1 MKRSAVVIC
10 PGRGTYNKEE
20 LGFLKQYHSD
30 KKSFISG
37 MDAYR
42 RDSQQPPVSELDA
55 AEKYKPSLHNIGN
68 NASAIIYTCAM
79 ADFLSID
86 QEQFDIVAVTGNS
99 MGWYLALAA
108 GGAVDF
114 HTGMHIVN
122 TMGTLMHKQAQ
133 GGQVLFPLCDDNWQ
147 HDEALVQQ
155 LSDTIKAVSQDNQA
169 EIYQS
174 IDLGSMA
181 VTAANDYAVKQLLN
195 ALPKV
200 QGRYPFALPNHG
212 AFHSPLMKPISDIA
226 INTFDKQILASPK
239 IPLIDGRGHIW
250 QAHSTEAEALF
261 QYTFDHQVCQTYN
274 YSKAINVACK
284 EFAPDC
290 LIILGPGT
298 TLGPPT
304 AQQLIKMNW
313 RNIDSKQTFKRI
325 QQDDPFVLSMG
336 FEDQRNLLINS

>member
-20 LGFLKQYHSD
+20 LGFLKRYHTN
-30 KKSFISG
+30 KKSFIDG

-42 RDSQQPPVSELDA
+42 RDVQQPTISELDA
-55 AEKYKPSLHNIGN
+55 AEKYRPSSHNTGD

-86 QEQFDIVAVTGNS
+86 KEQFDIVAVTGNS

-108 GGAVDF
+108 GGAADF
-114 HTGMHIVN
+114 NTGMHVVN
-122 TMGTLMHKQAQ
+122 SMGTLMHKQAQ
-133 GGQVLFPLCDDNWQ
+133 GGQVLYPICDENWRY
-147 HDEALVQQ
+147 DEALAKQ
-155 LSDTIKAVSQDNQA
+155 LEETIAKISADPQA
-169 EIYQS
+169 EVYQS

-181 VTAANDYAVKQLLN
+181 VIAANAYGVKQLLSS
-195 ALPKV
+195 LPKA
-200 QGRYPFALPNHG
+200 QDRYPFALPNHG
-212 AFHSPLMKPISDIA
+212 AFHSSLMRPISDIA
-226 INTFDKQILASPK
+226 INTFDKNIFNQPTL
-239 IPLIDGRGHIW
+239 PLIDGRGHIW
-250 QAHSTEAEALF
+250 QPHSTDVQALYR
-261 QYTFDHQVCQTYN
+261 YTFDHQVCQTYN
-274 YSKAINVACK
+274 YSKAIEVACK

-313 RNIDSKQTFKRI
+313 RDIDSKETFKRI
-325 QQDDPFVLSMG
+325 QQNDPFILSMG
-336 FEDQRNLLINS
+336 FDNQRNLLVN